1 METSILIVLVGASIN
16 FAVSIGNIIYLI
28 RKRRNTLDH
37 SRRILAFAV
46 GIGVFISLFNIV
58 QILYRP
64 TGRDLFELMPPE
76 SVFSALLAQTLLLLY
91 PAAAVRPPK
100 NAPVYFG
107 ALLAPWV
114 LLILLF
120 LPFII
125 KGWTIL
131 LSWDDLLQNRNCPD
145 VLLRLTALFF
155 LISYGLFLLPWSYNL
170 KQANARPRGINLYS
184 LGVFG
189 FGLLMGAAVLTG
201 SALLRTLS
209 NIWIAAFFYVVVQ
222 YESERRPLP
231 QSQRAGDDTPP
242 RKSTPDAAV
251 PISEDIWANLC
262 KLMDEDEIWRDP
274 DLTLKRLAQLCT
286 TNTTYLSNTLKEHG
300 ETGFVDFVNKRRID
314 YVTSAIKQ
322 NPDADLKTLFQ
333 EAGYRSRSTAWRNFK
348 EATGVSPSEY
358 RDLFHK
364 NNTDDQP

>member
-28 RKRRNTLDH
+28 RNRRNKLDH

-64 TGRDLFELMPPE
+64 TGRDLLELMPPG

-91 PAAAVRPPK
+91 PAAAVRPK
-100 NAPVYFG
+100 WVSPVHCG
-107 ALLAPWV
+107 LLFAPWAV
-114 LLILLF
+114 LFLLF
-120 LPFII
+120 LLFFV
-125 KGWTIL
+125 KEWTVI
-131 LSWDDLLQNRNCPD
+131 LSWDALLQNRNSPD
-145 VLLRLTALFF
+145 VLLRLEALF
-155 LISYGLFLLPWSYNL
+155 LLVSYGLFLPLWSLNRR
-170 KQANARPRGINLYS
+170 KADARSRWVFPYS

-274 DLTLKRLAQLCT
+274 DLTLKRLAQQCT
-286 TNTTYLSNTLKEHG
+286 TNTTYLSDTLKEHG

>member
-91 PAAAVRPPK
+91 PAAAVRSPK

-114 LLILLF
+114 LLFLLF

-155 LISYGLFLLPWSYNL
+155 LISYGLFLLPWNYKL
-170 KQANARPRGINLYS
+170 KQAHARPRGINLYS

-286 TNTTYLSNTLKEHG
+286 TNTTYLSDTLKEHG
-300 ETGFVDFVNKRRID
+300 ETGFVGFVNKRRID
-314 YVTSAIKQ
+314 YVTSAIEQ